1 MAKRK
6 PVARQPSEL
15 PDAEM
20 EVLACLW
27 QKGKATVR
35 EVREGMA
42 GYRPMAHGSV
52 VTLLKR
58 LEAKNLV
65 SREKEKKGK
74 AFIYKPT
81 RRPEP
86 TYRDLVRNLTERI
99 FGGSPVMLVASLFE
113 SRRPSLEEI
122 GELQKLL
129 NQLRQ
134 KQRGQKK
141 KGGQS

>member
-1 MAKRK
+1 
-6 PVARQPSEL
+6 
-15 PDAEM
+15 
-20 EVLACLW
+20 
-27 QKGKATVR
+27 
-35 EVREGMA
+35 
-42 GYRPMAHGSV
+42 MAHGSV

-113 SRRPSLEEI
+113 SRLPTAEELKALQSLLD
-122 GELQKLL
+122 ELRANLAARNK
-129 NQLRQ
+129 
-134 KQRGQKK
+134 KK
-141 KGGQS
+141 KGRQP